1 LERVYISGPLPDL
14 NLKDLD
20 FASAFHLAGCGK
32 LQMGDNLVRIDL
44 NQIAEIGQGDGG
56 T

>member
-1 LERVYISGPLPDL
+1 LERVYISGPPK
-14 NLKDLD
+14 NLYIKDLD
-20 FASAFHLAGCGK
+20 FAHAFHLVVCGR

-44 NQIAEIGQGDGG
+44 NQMAEIGQGGGG